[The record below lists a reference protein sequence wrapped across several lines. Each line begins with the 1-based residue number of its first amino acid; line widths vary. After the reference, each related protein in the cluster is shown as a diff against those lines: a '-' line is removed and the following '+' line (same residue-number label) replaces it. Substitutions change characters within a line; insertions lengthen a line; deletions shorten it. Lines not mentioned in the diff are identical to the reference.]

1 MSKGFAFSMR
11 VRRMASQCCTVRLIS
26 GNGCPG
32 SEVGQKH
39 GPINVRRKRL
49 LWRMKMAST
58 YRTVEASTPGGLAA
72 PSALHDVTGT
82 NEASLLATARSGE
95 TAALDTLYL
104 EHAEKLFRTVHRITR
119 NREDAEDAVQD
130 SLLRAFLHLKSFDGR
145 STFSTWLTRIGIN
158 SALMIL
164 RKKRNSREI
173 SAYGPGVG
181 ETLWEVPDSTPN
193 PEIRWAEREQGRI
206 LRDAISNLR
215 PAIRRAL
222 ELQILEHRS
231 IEETAAQI
239 GISVS
244 AAKGRVFHA
253 KAALRKSKV
262 LRKISEPSWHGLEI
276 KGGKL

>member
-1 MSKGFAFSMR
+1 MSKAFAFSIL

-26 GNGCPG
+26 GSGCPG
-32 SEVGQKH
+32 NEAGQKH
-39 GPINVRRKRL
+39 GPINVRRSRL
-49 LWRMKMAST
+49 LGRMKMAST
-58 YRTVEASTPGGLAA
+58 YRAVEASAPGGLAA
-72 PSALHDVTGT
+72 LSALQELTGT
-82 NEASLLATARSGE
+82 KEASLLAIAKSGE
-95 TAALDTLYL
+95 TAALDTLYRA
-104 EHAEKLFRTVHRITR
+104 HAEKLFRTVHRITR

-130 SLLRAFLHLKSFDGR
+130 SLLRAFVHLKSFDGR

-173 SAYGPGVG
+173 SAHGPGID

-193 PEIRWAEREQGRI
+193 PERRCAEREQGRI
-206 LRDAISNLR
+206 LKDAISNLR
-215 PAIRRAL
+215 PTIRRAL

-231 IEETAAQI
+231 MEETAALI

-244 AAKGRVFHA
+244 AAKARVFHA

-262 LRKISEPSWHGLEI
+262 LRKINEPSWHGLEI
-276 KGGKL
+276 KGGES

>member
-1 MSKGFAFSMR
+1 
-11 VRRMASQCCTVRLIS
+11 
-26 GNGCPG
+26 
-32 SEVGQKH
+32 
-39 GPINVRRKRL
+39 
-49 LWRMKMAST
+49 MAST
-58 YRTVEASTPGGLAA
+58 YRTVEASAPGGLVAPAA
-72 PSALHDVTGT
+72 LQQAPDTK
-82 NEASLLATARSGE
+82 EASLLATAKKGE
-95 TAALDTLYL
+95 TAALDMLYRA
-104 EHAEKLFRTVHRITR
+104 HAKKLSRTVLRITR

-130 SLLRAFLHLKSFDGR
+130 SFLRAFLHLKSFDGR

-173 SAYGPGVG
+173 SAYGPYVD
-181 ETLWEVPDSTPN
+181 ETLWEVPDFTPN
-193 PEIRWAEREQGRI
+193 PEIRWAEREQEGI

-215 PAIRRAL
+215 PKIRRAL

-244 AAKGRVFHA
+244 AAKGRVFHG

-262 LRKISEPSWHGLEI
+262 LRSMRNGL
-276 KGGKL
+276 

>member
-1 MSKGFAFSMR
+1 MSRVFAFLTR
-11 VRRMASQCCTVRLIS
+11 VRRRGSQCCTARLIS
-26 GNGCPG
+26 GSGCSG

-39 GPINVRRKRL
+39 GPINVRRNRL
-49 LWRMKMAST
+49 LWRMTMGST
-58 YRTVEASTPGGLAA
+58 YRAVEVSAPGVLAA
-72 PSALHDVTGT
+72 PSALQEVMGT

-95 TAALDTLYL
+95 TAALDTLYRA
-104 EHAEKLFRTVHRITR
+104 HAEKLFRTVHRITR

-145 STFSTWLTRIGIN
+145 STFSTWLTRIGMN

-173 SAYGPGVG
+173 SAHGPGVD

-193 PEIRWAEREQGRI
+193 PERRCAEREQGRI
-206 LRDAISNLR
+206 LKDAISNLR
-215 PAIRRAL
+215 PTIRRAL

-231 IEETAAQI
+231 MEETAAQI

-244 AAKGRVFHA
+244 AAKARVFHA

-262 LRKISEPSWHGLEI
+262 LREINEPSWHGLEI
-276 KGGKL
+276 KGGES